1 VNTFTAPEI
10 DYVAIAPILIVAIAA
25 LLSVL
30 TETFLPRSVRRT
42 VQIIL
47 TFISLIGAF
56 VVLVINRDIR
66 TITGGGA
73 VAIDG
78 PALVLM
84 GTILVLSLLS
94 AFLIAERSLDSLGD
108 SFAPSAAALPGSVDE
123 REYSARG
130 YFQTEIWTLFLFA
143 VLGMLA
149 FVVAN
154 DLLIMFVALEV
165 MSLPLYLMVG
175 MARRRRLLSQE
186 AALKYFV
193 LGAFSSAFFIFGAGL
208 VYGFAGSIS
217 LPEIHDALASTT
229 EETLLIVIGMA
240 MLLVGL
246 LFKVG
251 AVPFHQW
258 TPDVYQGAPTPITA
272 FMGATVKVAAF
283 GAMMRLLYVAFSGIQ
298 WDWEIILWVVSILS
312 MIVGSLIALTQSDI
326 KRMLAY
332 SAIAQSGFILVG
344 VVAASP
350 SGISAVM
357 FYLIA
362 YGLVTVGTLAVIS
375 MVRDSTGEATHLS
388 KWAGLG
394 KKSPMLGAVMAI
406 FMLSLAGI
414 PLTSGFVIKFSVFAA
429 GIAEGDTWLVI
440 AAVVASIIA
449 AFFYVRVIVVMFFSP
464 PNENTASVAVPS
476 IFTTITVAATVTATV
491 VLGIIP
497 QPMID
502 LLTNAGIF
510 IR

>member
-1 VNTFTAPEI
+1 MNTFTAPEI

-47 TFISLIGAF
+47 TFISLVGAL

-94 AFLIAERSLDSLGD
+94 AFLVAERYLDSLGD

-217 LPEIHDALASTT
+217 LPRIHDALASTT
-229 EETLLIVIGMA
+229 GETLLIVIGMA

-312 MIVGSLIALTQSDI
+312 MIIGSLIALTQSDI

-388 KWAGLG
+388 Q
-394 KKSPMLGAVMAI
+394 P
-406 FMLSLAGI
+406 
-414 PLTSGFVIKFSVFAA
+414 
-429 GIAEGDTWLVI
+429 
-440 AAVVASIIA
+440 
-449 AFFYVRVIVVMFFSP
+449 RVLRP
-464 PNENTASVAVPS
+464 ARA
-476 IFTTITVAATVTATV
+476 
-491 VLGIIP
+491 
-497 QPMID
+497 
-502 LLTNAGIF
+502 
-510 IR
+510 R

>member
-1 VNTFTAPEI
+1 M
-10 DYVAIAPILIVAIAA
+10 
-25 LLSVL
+25 
-30 TETFLPRSVRRT
+30 
-42 VQIIL
+42 
-47 TFISLIGAF
+47 
-56 VVLVINRDIR
+56 LV
-66 TITGGGA
+66 
-73 VAIDG
+73 
-78 PALVLM
+78 
-84 GTILVLSLLS
+84 
-94 AFLIAERSLDSLGD
+94 
-108 SFAPSAAALPGSVDE
+108 
-123 REYSARG
+123 
-130 YFQTEIWTLFLFA
+130 
-143 VLGMLA
+143 

-154 DLLIMFVALEV
+154 DLLFMFVALEV

-186 AALKYFV
+186 ASLKYFV

-217 LPEIHDALASTT
+217 LPVIHDSLASTT
-229 EETLLIVIGMA
+229 SETLLIVIGMA

-246 LFKVG
+246 FFKVG

-298 WDWEIILWVVSILS
+298 WDWEVILWTVAILS
-312 MIVGSLIALTQSDI
+312 MLVGSLIALTQSDV

-332 SAIAQSGFILVG
+332 SAVAQSGFILVG

-350 SGISAVM
+350 AGIAAVM

-362 YGLVTVGTLAVIS
+362 YGVVTVGTLAVIS
-375 MVRDSTGEATHLS
+375 MVRDSSGEATHLS

-394 KKSPMLGAVMAI
+394 KKSPVLGAVMAT

-414 PLTSGFVIKFSVFAA
+414 PLTSGFVIKFGVFAA
-429 GIAEGDTWLVI
+429 AIAEGDTWLVI
-440 AAVVASIIA
+440 AAVIASIIA
-449 AFFYVRVIVVMFFSP
+449 AFFYVRVIVVMFFSA
-464 PNENTASVAVPS
+464 PNENTASVAIPS
-476 IFTTITVAATVTATV
+476 ILTTITVAATATTTL

-497 QPMID
+497 QPLLD
-502 LLTNAGIF
+502 LLSNAGIF